1 MLILQKIS
9 SAETRVKNS
18 RFLAE
23 AIPVSS
29 PEEAKDLWHWRK
41 ENYDNGGHIVYAFT
55 TGNQQN
61 ISGCSDD
68 GEPSGTAGKPV
79 LAVLLGSGLTNTLI
93 TVARWFGGTKLGTGG
108 LVHAYSEAAKAAIES
123 AQTIELIP
131 MNRISFSV
139 SYNIY
144 ASCKKFLDS
153 IGFNSENEEFA
164 AEINI
169 TGTIPRVAAKP
180 LEDFLQE
187 LGNGK
192 IICRQLEL

>member
-1 MLILQKIS
+1 MLILKAAS

-23 AIPVSS
+23 AIPVQT
-29 PEEAKDLWHWRK
+29 PEEARELWHWRK

-79 LAVLLGSGLTNTLI
+79 LAVLLGSNLTNTLI

-108 LVHAYSEAAKAAIES
+108 LVHAYSEAAKAALE
-123 AQTIELIP
+123 AAETMELIALSEIT
-131 MNRISFSV
+131 ISLP
-139 SYNIY
+139 YNLY
-144 ASCKKFLDS
+144 SSCRKYLDT
-153 IGFNSENEEFA
+153 IGFVPGNEEFA
-164 AEINI
+164 ADIKI
-169 TGTIPRVAAKP
+169 SGSIPASTAGELKN
-180 LEDFLQE
+180 FLQE

-192 IICRQLEL
+192 ILFHCR